1 MELSALANNIK
12 HALML
17 VLMLSMP
24 VVIALSITGL
34 LIAFLQAVTQMQDQ
48 TTAFA
53 IKLVVATVVIAMMAG
68 WFGGEL
74 YTFADGLFASIATVK

>member
-1 MELSALANNIK
+1 MDPSTLANSVK
-12 HALML
+12 QALVL

-53 IKLVVATVVIAMMAG
+53 IKLIVATAVIAVMAG

-74 YTFADGLFASIATVK
+74 YTFADGLFAAIATVE